1 MQHRAFSESNE
12 YSSVWHKSVPDI
24 AWGTIL
30 LFAAY
35 LFTYYIVISCALGGT
50 IPYGVAS
57 ALCSYLAY
65 VGFTVVHD
73 AGHGS
78 IVKNGSPLKP
88 LETILGWITSIP
100 LLVMPYPL
108 FKRIHDRHHA
118 FTNDPD
124 RDPDHFKFGNK
135 WYQVVLNCLYIPV
148 QYLYLTIT
156 KLRNIKT
163 IRDTFP
169 TTIIYFG
176 VVISTL
182 TSLIYYGYFEELLY
196 LVFIPNIISIF
207 ILTMFFDYIP
217 HYPHKSVDRYHDSR
231 IYPSKLLNCILLG
244 QNYHLIHHMYPR
256 LPWYKYMEVYERIL
270 PDLEANKSP
279 IENISGG
286 FRPGFMKS
294 PYVKVLQ
301 DNGRSV
307 NMLLKVDEI
316 EHLNSTAVTVR
327 FKLPK
332 GEQLQYKAGQ
342 YVIISKWLRGEQQTR
357 CYSLCSSPNK
367 AELKI
372 AVRQQE
378 SGLMSSYINNELAIG
393 KELIVQGPFGDFIYP
408 PTHDGEIDQLVLVA
422 AGSGITPVL
431 SILETALEE
440 SLKKQVH
447 LIYACRSIN
456 SIMFF
461 EHIESLKKA
470 YPDSFRITYA
480 IDKAE
485 LGVGRLDREL
495 LISLLPDTLESNKT
509 EFYICGPQG
518 MKELVT
524 TALLNCN
531 VQAMRINVEAF
542 VAATIEPIGK
552 LHQIVISLADGQQHT
567 LEVASNQTVLEVAKQ
582 KGVRLPHA
590 CGSGTCGTC
599 KFKVLEGEN
608 PTIDDAIPGISAED
622 KAAGFTL
629 VCQCMPF
636 GDLSLSEV
644 SP

>member
-1 MQHRAFSESNE
+1 MQNTALKVPNK
-12 YSSVWHKSVPDI
+12 YSSVWQQSVPDI
-24 AWGTIL
+24 AWGTIA
-30 LFAAY
+30 LFTAY
-35 LFTYYIVISCALGGT
+35 LFAYYIVLSSALVGT

-57 ALCSYLAY
+57 VLCAYLAY
-65 VGFTVVHD
+65 VGFTIVHD

-78 IVKNGSPLKP
+78 IVKMGSPLKP
-88 LETILGWITSIP
+88 LEATLGWITSLP
-100 LLVMPYPL
+100 LLLIPYPL

-124 RDPDHFKFGNK
+124 RDPDHFAFGNK
-135 WYQVVLNCLYIPV
+135 WYQIIFNCLYIPF
-148 QYLYLTIT
+148 QYHFLTIT

-169 TTIIYFG
+169 TTIIYFT
-176 VVISTL
+176 VVISIL
-182 TSLIYYGYFEELLY
+182 GYLIYYGYFEELLY
-196 LVFIPNIISIF
+196 LIFIPNIIAIF

-217 HYPHKSVDRYHDSR
+217 HHPHKSVDRYHDTR

-256 LPWYKYMEVYERIL
+256 LPWYKYKEVYERIL
-270 PDLEANKSP
+270 PDLKANNSP

-286 FRPGFMKS
+286 FRSGFMKS
-294 PYVKVLQ
+294 PYVKSLQ
-301 DNGRSV
+301 DNGTSV
-307 NMLLKVDEI
+307 NMLLKVDEV
-316 EHLNSTAVTVR
+316 EQLSSTAVAVR
-327 FKLPK
+327 FELPK

-342 YVIISKWLRGEQQTR
+342 YVMISKWLRGEQQKR

-378 SGLMSSYINNELAIG
+378 SGLMSSYINNELVIG

-408 PTHDGEIDQLVLVA
+408 PAHDGEVDQLLLVA

-440 SLKKQVH
+440 SPIKPVH
-447 LIYACRSIN
+447 LIYACRNIN

-480 IDKAE
+480 IHKAE
-485 LGVGRLDREL
+485 LGVGRLSKEL
-495 LISLLPDTLESNKT
+495 LISLLPDTSESDKT

-518 MKELVT
+518 MQELVT
-524 TALLNCN
+524 TTLLNRN
-531 VQAMRINVEAF
+531 VQAIRINVEEF
-542 VAATIEPIGK
+542 VAATIEPVGE
-552 LHQIVISLADGQQHT
+552 LHKIVISLADGQQHV

-582 KGVRLPHA
+582 KDVKLPHA
-590 CGSGTCGTC
+590 CGNGTCGTC
-599 KFKVLEGEN
+599 KFKVIAGKN
-608 PTIDDAIPGISAED
+608 PKIDDAIPGLSAED

-629 VCQCMPF
+629 ACQCMPF
-636 GDLSLSEV
+636 GDLSLSEA